1 MEEQVVA
8 VTSLSDLPF
17 AATEILN
24 FAKEEL
30 IFLFRGEMAA
40 GKTTLIKEICR
51 QAGVEEPVSS
61 PTFALVHE
69 YRSKK
74 GEILFH
80 FDFYRI
86 NSEEE
91 ALNMGVLEYF
101 DTGNRCLIEWP
112 SLIENLLPEKF
123 VEIIIDKGMGEA
135 RTITLKK
142 NRYDWES
149 SFGFW
154 NAGGHEPSAFSE
166 RIHVGGWNS

>member
-51 QAGVEEPVSS
+51 QAGVEEPISS

-74 GEILFH
+74 GEIFFH

-101 DTGNRCLIEWP
+101 DSGNKCLIEWP
-112 SLIENLLPEKF
+112 SLIENLLPDKF

-142 NRYDWES
+142 NRYD
-149 SFGFW
+149 
-154 NAGGHEPSAFSE
+154 
-166 RIHVGGWNS
+166 